1 MQYRPPSAA
10 PMMPAQ
16 TIPMPAPVPVQHPVQ
31 MSALDWYGRFQDP
44 LHYSLMTAPP
54 PYRPQMPGE
63 SFFERVMKNVGLAML
78 EAVAMQGLLAV
89 RQMVLP
95 PEAKSS
101 NIIDVTP
108 EKRGL

>member
-1 MQYRPPSAA
+1 
-10 PMMPAQ
+10 
-16 TIPMPAPVPVQHPVQ
+16 
-31 MSALDWYGRFQDP
+31 
-44 LHYSLMTAPP
+44 
-54 PYRPQMPGE
+54 MPGE